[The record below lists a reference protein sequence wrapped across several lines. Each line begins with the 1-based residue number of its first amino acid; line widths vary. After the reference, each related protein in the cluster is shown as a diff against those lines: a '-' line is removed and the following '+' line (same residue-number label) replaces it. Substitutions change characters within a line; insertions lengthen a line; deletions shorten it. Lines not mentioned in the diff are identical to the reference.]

1 MSFCTE
7 NRCGFYKLVLF
18 QKYCYNTGCAGAGC
32 TEKLVKYLDDNN
44 IGAYCK
50 ANEFGCEV
58 SSMLYSLVLACF
70 LLPKYPF
77 LQKLSGV

>member
-1 MSFCTE
+1 MYITCSKTWDILLTYIYVFFALRH
-7 NRCGFYKLVLF
+7 RCGFYKLVLF

-32 TEKLVKYLDDNN
+32 TEKLIKYLDDNN

-58 SSMLYSLVLACF
+58 SSML
-70 LLPKYPF
+70 
-77 LQKLSGV
+77 